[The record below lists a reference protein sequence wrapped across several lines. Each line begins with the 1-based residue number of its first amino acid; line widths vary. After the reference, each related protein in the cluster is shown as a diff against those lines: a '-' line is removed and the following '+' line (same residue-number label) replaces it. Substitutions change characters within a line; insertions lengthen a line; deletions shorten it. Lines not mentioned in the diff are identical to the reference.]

1 MRDNYDFS
9 KARINPYARKL
20 KKSITIRVDDD
31 ALSYFKE
38 LSSQSEVPYQT
49 LINMYLKDCALH
61 HRKLS
66 LSWK

>member
-31 ALSYFKE
+31 ALSY
-38 LSSQSEVPYQT
+38 
-49 LINMYLKDCALH
+49 
-61 HRKLS
+61 
-66 LSWK
+66 